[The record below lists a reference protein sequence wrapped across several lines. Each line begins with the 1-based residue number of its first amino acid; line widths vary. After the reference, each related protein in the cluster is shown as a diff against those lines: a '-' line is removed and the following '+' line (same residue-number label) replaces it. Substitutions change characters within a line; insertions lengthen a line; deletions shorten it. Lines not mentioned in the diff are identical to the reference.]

1 MTKTVS
7 VPKHIPIAPF
17 WFETVQ
23 FAWGKAP
30 GPQWPRHFYGP
41 RS

>member
-17 WFETVQ
+17 WFENIQ
-23 FAWGKAP
+23 FTWCKAP

-41 RS
+41 RA